1 MWDVK
6 SRRKYI
12 RRTKADSPPSTAHQL
27 AAVAAAAA
35 AAVSLSNKKTRMK
48 HSSSG
53 KSTSKTRK
61 LSGKKNNFIKQVR
74 K

>member
-6 SRRKYI
+6 SRKKYI
-12 RRTKADSPPSTAHQL
+12 RRTKADSPPNMAHQL

-48 HSSSG
+48 HSSAG
-53 KSTSKTRK
+53 KSKSKTRK
-61 LSGKKNNFIKQVR
+61 LSAKKNNFIK
-74 K
+74 